1 MKTNDNMV
9 CKVVKFFI
17 DACIVEEQF
26 VSPNTQISVCKILS
40 LLASD
45 GKFTN
50 LKVLFS
56 FPVVS
61 LEIRIP

>member
-1 MKTNDNMV
+1 MKTNDDMV

-45 GKFTN
+45 GKFMN
-50 LKVLFS
+50 LKVLLS

-61 LEIRIP
+61 LEIHIP